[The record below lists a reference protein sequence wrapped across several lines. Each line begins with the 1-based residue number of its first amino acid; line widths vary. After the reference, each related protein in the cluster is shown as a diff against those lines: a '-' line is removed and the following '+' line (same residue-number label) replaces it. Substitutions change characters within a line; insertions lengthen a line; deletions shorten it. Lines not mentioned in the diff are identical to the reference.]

1 MKQMFTFL
9 NFNKIA
15 FIAVCILMIISFK
28 RINFYFFG
36 SILIVFSAVYLKKR
50 NFIKLSL
57 PDLALFFVIIVEVI
71 VYFNSSYK
79 SNSYIFLR
87 QLLIVGLMINVI
99 NNLFTERKYL
109 IYFSIIIS
117 FIALFAVNIAL
128 KQFLTN
134 YFETKY
140 YGFKSFLPF
149 RFLVSPMGFY
159 NNEWGTILLSLIPFP
174 AIAFLLL
181 QKDTVNKEN
190 NKIALVTK
198 IFLVIT
204 WLLLFISLI
213 TTFSRGIFI
222 STLAYILLFI
232 ILYYVYRIKIK
243 NFFIIKSLFLTAILF
258 AFSFTL
264 KNTMNENATKTL
276 QRSSSGRIKQWSN
289 TLSIAKDYPF
299 FGIGSRNYPLISKVY
314 IVENPDD
321 MFTGRVNNS
330 YIQILTEKGLLGLLS
345 YLFLFIVLIRVSHKK
360 IKSLQND
367 NVKLIHI
374 IIICSVIA
382 ILVRELFFSSIL
394 YNPGLLLLI
403 LIMYVINTSNST
415 KIITVSKRYYS
426 IFLFICLIV
435 IAFCITKEFG
445 FQKDKKHLECLTGL
459 MDQNKYD
466 DAYDYLNRI
475 DINKLKN
482 SLLLSTCGLVYE
494 RNAID
499 TLAEQVPSTD
509 THYQDS
515 TLLQKSKD
523 CYQRAINFNT
533 YEDNFY
539 HNIAWLYYY
548 FGDID
553 SALINIDRAINLVS
567 NSSLYYVTKGM
578 FLEKSKSSQSF
589 ECYKEALKL
598 SPDLIDAPFFNNLN
612 QREIVNTDSLI
623 QVAIKELHNYQN
635 DNYSTIIQARIGK
648 LLLCSGDTFAAK
660 SVFEEVLS
668 ELPNLSRPWYYLGN
682 INSMQNNKKEMLN
695 CYNKS
700 IFLNF
705 DDYLPRKKMADYYWS
720 INDSINATY
729 FDKTALKYFN
739 DKVTES
745 SAKTN
750 RIYQQSSSRN
760 NLIPFSLFTKI
771 NQEL

>member
-1 MKQMFTFL
+1 MFTFI
-9 NFNKIA
+9 NFNKTVLIA
-15 FIAVCILMIISFK
+15 FCILLTISFK
-28 RINFYFFG
+28 RIDFFLFG
-36 SILIVFSAVYLKKR
+36 SILLVFSAAYLKKR

-57 PDLALFFVIIVEVI
+57 PDLALFLVIIVEVI

-79 SNSYIFLR
+79 SNSYIFLK
-87 QLLIVGLMINVI
+87 QLVIVGLMINII

-109 IYFSIIIS
+109 FYLSIFIS

-128 KQFLTN
+128 KHFLAN
-134 YFETKY
+134 YFEARY
-140 YGFKSFLPF
+140 YGFQSFLPF
-149 RFLVSPMGFY
+149 RFLVTPMGFY

-174 AIAFLLL
+174 AVAFLLL
-181 QKDTVNKEN
+181 QKDTVIKNN
-190 NKIALVTK
+190 NKIALIIK
-198 IFLVIT
+198 IFLVII
-204 WLLLFISLI
+204 WLLLFVSLI

-222 STLAYILLFI
+222 STFVYILLFI
-232 ILYYVYRIKIK
+232 ILYYVYRIKFK
-243 NFFIIKSLFLTAILF
+243 KFFIIKALFLTAILF
-258 AFSFTL
+258 AFSFAF
-264 KNTMNENATKTL
+264 KNTMNENATTTM
-276 QRSSSGRIKQWSN
+276 QRSSSGRIGQWSN
-289 TLSIAKDYPF
+289 IQSITKDYPF
-299 FGIGSRNYPLISKVY
+299 FGIGSLNYPLISKVY
-314 IVENPDD
+314 KVENPDD

-330 YIQILTEKGLLGLLS
+330 YIQTLTEKGLLGLLS

-374 IIICSVIA
+374 IIMCSVIA

-415 KIITVSKRYYS
+415 RIITVSKRYYG

-435 IAFCITKEFG
+435 IASFVTKEVG
-445 FQKDKKHLECLTGL
+445 IQKDKKHLKYLTGL
-459 MDQNKYD
+459 LDQKKFG
-466 DAYDYLNRI
+466 DAYEYLNRI
-475 DINKLKN
+475 DINKSKN

-499 TLAEQVPSTD
+499 TLAEQLSFTD
-509 THYQDS
+509 THYKDS

-523 CYQRAINFNT
+523 CYLRAINFNP
-533 YEDNFY
+533 YEDSFY

-548 FGDID
+548 SGDID
-553 SALINIDRAINLVS
+553 SALINIERAINLVS

-578 FLEKSKSSQSF
+578 FLEKFKPSQSF
-589 ECYKEALKL
+589 ECYKDALKL

-612 QREIVNTDSLI
+612 QRKTVNTDSLTQI
-623 QVAIKELHNYQN
+623 TIKELHNYQN

-648 LLLCSGDTFAAK
+648 LLLSSGDTVAAK
-660 SVFEEVLS
+660 RVFKEVLV

-682 INSMQNNKKEMLN
+682 INYKQNNKKEMLN

-720 INDSINATY
+720 IEDSINATY

-739 DKVTES
+739 DKMTES
-745 SAKTN
+745 SAKTY
-750 RIYQQSSSRN
+750 RIYQQSSPRN
-760 NLIPFSLFTKI
+760 DIIPFTLLTI
-771 NQEL
+771 LNPELR